1 MACPGAPA
9 SREFGKPD
17 KPPLFTI
24 LSQRAVP
31 QSGPRVLGPG
41 GPRARSHVRS
51 QSCHLESGVGPPV
64 PARWG
69 PVEKHLPAVP
79 EGGDKTQP
87 KPGPEK
93 EQDRE
98 RGSGRPAG
106 PGSWP
111 AARLSRDP
119 KAREGRPSHGPGCS
133 RPGPHLALLPGAGR
147 RARGA
152 EAADAPTPAPRLAG
166 IWSPA
171 DRRVPGARAAAPA
184 PSARRP
190 RLSPPGPPAPALALT
205 CRRCSVPA
213 PPQPPPEWP
222 RGRGRDPAARAGA
235 AERPQAPPAGRPGP
249 GPRAPRPGRRA
260 TPTLR
265 PLWGPVCHRPA
276 RFSAEK
282 AANAQTSH
290 RRRRRRRPPPRA
302 RGSDRPGPLGA

>member
-1 MACPGAPA
+1 M
-9 SREFGKPD
+9 
-17 KPPLFTI
+17 
-24 LSQRAVP
+24 
-31 QSGPRVLGPG
+31 
-41 GPRARSHVRS
+41 
-51 QSCHLESGVGPPV
+51 
-64 PARWG
+64 
-69 PVEKHLPAVP
+69 EKHLPAVP

-133 RPGPHLALLPGAGR
+133 RPGPHLAPLPGAGR
-147 RARGA
+147 RARGT

-166 IWSPA
+166 IWGPA

-213 PPQPPPEWP
+213 PAAAA
-222 RGRGRDPAARAGA
+222 AARVAARPRAGSSCAGGGGGA
-235 AERPQAPPAGRPGP
+235 ATGAPRWPP
-249 GPRAPRPGRRA
+249 GPRAPGPAAGKAGDPGAPAPLGPRVPPPCPVFSRKGCKRTNTPPPPPPPPAAPRA
-260 TPTLR
+260 WKR
-265 PLWGPVCHRPA
+265 
-276 RFSAEK
+276 SA
-282 AANAQTSH
+282 
-290 RRRRRRRPPPRA
+290 RPPRSLSRKQDVFKTRFLPQSHARVWTRQVQPHPRGQHFLA
-302 RGSDRPGPLGA
+302 NSQLFLLLVPTPSPPGTPVSRRI